1 MIQHYGP
8 FGSAVSGGDRVS
20 GPWTEWQ
27 GFRAM
32 GSPSEPRR
40 PFQDLGQSHYLS
52 EGLRFR
58 TRDSAGTI
66 PSQRQ
71 LPCCMSNAWQP
82 PPPPHRH
89 HRLWPACSLPTQ
101 ASCLLPT
108 SCLNTNPMRW
118 RSGRSTLRDNPTTA
132 FSWGWNTKGSRFQL
146 QIQLTRAFFSKR
158 T

>member
-82 PPPPHRH
+82 PPPPTGTIACGLPAASPHKPAVCCPLPVLTQTPWDEDLGDPLCGTTQ
-89 HRLWPACSLPTQ
+89 RLPSPEAGTPKAA
-101 ASCLLPT
+101 AS
-108 SCLNTNPMRW
+108 S
-118 RSGRSTLRDNPTTA
+118 
-132 FSWGWNTKGSRFQL
+132 SRY
-146 QIQLTRAFFSKR
+146 S
-158 T
+158 